1 LTWVHRIKIL
11 SMDSVPILLLVGLRR
26 ETLVKHVVV
35 GSVQL
40 DLRPAIGAGGMP
52 IILSPVTSWGWR
64 TIVLAVMMGIA
75 WVGLPT
81 PCRGHHHSIP
91 APVISKTVL
100 VHIPMCLGTNSMVL
114 STKVKVLKHTHKVKA
129 H

>member
-1 LTWVHRIKIL
+1 MTWVHRIKIL

-52 IILSPVTSWGWR
+52 IILSDESCYELGM
-64 TIVLAVMMGIA
+64 ADDCSCCYDGDCMGGITYSLQ
-75 WVGLPT
+75 GPSSFDSC
-81 PCRGHHHSIP
+81 PSD
-91 APVISKTVL
+91 
-100 VHIPMCLGTNSMVL
+100 
-114 STKVKVLKHTHKVKA
+114 
-129 H
+129 

>member
-1 LTWVHRIKIL
+1 VTTTLETATLEMGTGVN
-11 SMDSVPILLLVGLRR
+11 DSFI
-26 ETLVKHVVV
+26 T
-35 GSVQL
+35 
-40 DLRPAIGAGGMP
+40 AIGAGGMP

-114 STKVKVLKHTHKVKA
+114 STKFKVLKHTHKVKA